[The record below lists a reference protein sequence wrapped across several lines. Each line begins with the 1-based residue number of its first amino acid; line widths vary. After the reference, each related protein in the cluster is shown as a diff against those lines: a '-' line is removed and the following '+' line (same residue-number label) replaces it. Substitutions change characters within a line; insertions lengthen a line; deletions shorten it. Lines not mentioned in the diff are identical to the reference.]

1 MTIRLCGRYVTPLQ
15 TRSIPRDRYSPNE
28 AACIRA
34 CFCAGPCYHFVD
46 CTGHTVLQGFMSLD
60 HRPIDW
66 VALLGVVLN
75 AARTYK
81 TDLIEEVEEWSE
93 APGRAKST

>member
-1 MTIRLCGRYVTPLQ
+1 
-15 TRSIPRDRYSPNE
+15 
-28 AACIRA
+28 
-34 CFCAGPCYHFVD
+34 
-46 CTGHTVLQGFMSLD
+46 MSLD